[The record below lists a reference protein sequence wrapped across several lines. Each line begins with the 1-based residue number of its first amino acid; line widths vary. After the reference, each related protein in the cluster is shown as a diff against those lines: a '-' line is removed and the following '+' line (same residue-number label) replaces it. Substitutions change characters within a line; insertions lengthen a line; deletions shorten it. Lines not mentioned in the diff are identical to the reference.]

1 MSIDF
6 SCQLAQSP
14 AAAILI
20 AEVPV
25 MKKLLLPLS
34 VFFLGLFIAD
44 YFFGIDVPKLASG
57 FGTMLVEMFT
67 ATRP

>member
-1 MSIDF
+1 
-6 SCQLAQSP
+6 
-14 AAAILI
+14 
-20 AEVPV
+20 

-34 VFFLGLFIAD
+34 VFLLGLFIAD
-44 YFFGIDVPKLASG
+44 YFFGIDVPKLAGG